1 MFLQSTKINNNTA
14 RDVMFYGIRPF
25 LQSLEMEQLAKQAA
39 LARMARFSISIY
51 PIHTVVMILQP
62 FGANKVRLH
71 AVWFIRNTSKFPIR
85 LFLIFSKNLYMTV
98 AYLLLNFLLIL
109 AMLFLKKS
117 TVLAVEVLD
126 FITKEFCDTEVC
138 DVN

>member
-1 MFLQSTKINNNTA
+1 
-14 RDVMFYGIRPF
+14 
-25 LQSLEMEQLAKQAA
+25 
-39 LARMARFSISIY
+39 
-51 PIHTVVMILQP
+51 
-62 FGANKVRLH
+62 
-71 AVWFIRNTSKFPIR
+71 
-85 LFLIFSKNLYMTV
+85 MTV

-126 FITKEFCDTEVC
+126 FITKELCDTEVC